1 MGLTSGFGFKATS
14 PLTHEELREW
24 VNDGLIPDFS
34 DDTSL
39 DVVVHNALRAARLRL
54 RDQAE

>member
-1 MGLTSGFGFKATS
+1 V
-14 PLTHEELREW
+14 REW
-24 VNDGLIPDFS
+24 VDAGLIPDFS

-39 DVVVHNALRAARLRL
+39 DVVVHNALRATRLRL